1 MQPYNR
7 GRNREALRKAIKEEE
22 PDKKVWNKINVLEEL
37 SQEIEEAA
45 KEEREKYLDERDLQV
60 LSEGLSQLKEHFDN
74 LPTEA
79 LPNILIFPETSARPL
94 VYVVKPLITQVYKLR
109 GVPVPSI
116 QFINVSRDEE
126 IFTYICEGEGVFIER
141 QKERKKEELRE
152 EIEYMEEEVERSETF
167 GNEGSDYHRAQRDM
181 YATQI
186 KERKKHIQYLLV
198 MDHTKAELEDEI
210 EQLKHWLSSLDEEAG
225 RPDDEDRAYYEE
237 IIKIYEEDLQYLV
250 ENSHDIEVFKNSLT
264 ERVQSVTN
272 STKARLKEIMSKD
285 NAKPFFV
292 DDYVLEGRTFEI
304 IFSLLEEVAHSDGA
318 ASTYFSFFDSDPGN
332 TSRKFQQQGEYFFGT
347 SSEVDTLKNYSG
359 FTYRRIPFTFNPDKF
374 IWYKEENEQQIG
386 VSKKSGGEY
395 VERSI
400 QADPEK
406 MKALR
411 KQLSKIGEAF
421 VQQSVEE
428 DTNDAA

>member
-1 MQPYNR
+1 R
-7 GRNREALRKAIKEEE
+7 VREEE
-22 PDKKVWNKINVLEEL
+22 ERVAAEAAR
-37 SQEIEEAA
+37 EIEEAA

-60 LSEGLSQLKEHFDN
+60 LSEGLSQLKEHFDK
-74 LPTEA
+74 LSTEA
-79 LPNILIFPETSARPL
+79 LPNVLIFPETSARPL

-210 EQLKHWLSSLDEEAG
+210 EQLKHWLNSS
-225 RPDDEDRAYYEE
+225 DDEDRAYYEE
-237 IIKIYEEDLQYLV
+237 IIKMYEEDLQCLV

-304 IFSLLEEVAHSDGA
+304 ISSLLEEVAHSDGA

-332 TSRKFQQQGEYFFGT
+332 TSRKFQ
-347 SSEVDTLKNYSG
+347 
-359 FTYRRIPFTFNPDKF
+359 
-374 IWYKEENEQQIG
+374 
-386 VSKKSGGEY
+386 
-395 VERSI
+395 
-400 QADPEK
+400 
-406 MKALR
+406 
-411 KQLSKIGEAF
+411 
-421 VQQSVEE
+421 
-428 DTNDAA
+428 